1 MRDGVALVIMI
12 NPIPHHPE
20 SSAMNATMTL
30 TAWLCILS
38 TALLGCTSTTLYK
51 PEGEN
56 QEKLHSGQI
65 EGVVMKDGSKFEFDG
80 DKKATIADGMVRW
93 TSEGKAVTIRLSD
106 VDKVLVRE
114 SDTGLT
120 IEVVVGGVLAV
131 AAVGFILLVARD
143 VGGAV
148 AVGQSGLFGK

>member
-80 DKKATIADGMVRW
+80 DKKATIA
-93 TSEGKAVTIRLSD
+93 EGKAVTIRLSD